1 MTRRA
6 SRPPREPTPGPLA
19 RWMTCTRTRTRTRGG
34 SPRSTPRPN
43 ASWRARRSVACA
55 RARQSARRKPRRRS
69 SSPPSTS
76 STSTPP
82 PGRTRRADC
91 FASGRRR
98 GMRRIREARNH
109 LRQEEEEREEEETCS
124 WRRTAQS
131 PRVLPGTPAWTR
143 TSTSPSARCASPR
156 VARRSP
162 RSRRCLRC
170 SPLTARTGKKTSTFF
185 ADKNDASPGKTRKR
199 FSAKRPS
206 LQSLSRSRRASR
218 AWRRASWRA
227 WTRFESRFCST
238 TPTTSPIPKMSRFR
252 RGASRTRARSPCARS

>member
-1 MTRRA
+1 M
-6 SRPPREPTPGPLA
+6 
-19 RWMTCTRTRTRTRGG
+19 RTRGG

-55 RARQSARRKPRRRS
+55 RARQSARRKLRRRS

-82 PGRTRRADC
+82 PGRTRRAGC
-91 FASGRRR
+91 FASGRRLP

-124 WRRTAQS
+124 WRRTAPS

-162 RSRRCLRC
+162 RSRRCLRW
-170 SPLTARTGKKTSTFF
+170 SPRTARTGKKTSTFF
-185 ADKNDASPGKTRKR
+185 ADKNDSDASPGKTTSLG

-227 WTRFESRFCST
+227 STRFESRFCST
-238 TPTTSPIPKMSRFR
+238 TPTTSPIPKRSRFR